1 MIQYCFFAE
10 CSQLEKKIK
19 YLYVEAPI
27 EPPRYV
33 HIIPQDVSFEYVFVK
48 LALKLPTYI
57 NPIIS
62 TDLGYGIFLFL
73 WL

>member
-1 MIQYCFFAE
+1 M
-10 CSQLEKKIK
+10 K

-27 EPPRYV
+27 EPSGYV
-33 HIIPQDVSFEYVFVK
+33 HITSEYVTFQYVLVK
-48 LALKLPTYI
+48 LALKLPTYV

-62 TDLGYGIFLFL
+62 TDLGYCCVLFL

>member
-1 MIQYCFFAE
+1 M
-10 CSQLEKKIK
+10 
-19 YLYVEAPI
+19 EAPI
-27 EPPRYV
+27 EPPWYV
-33 HIIPQDVSFEYVFVK
+33 HITPQDVSFEYVFVK